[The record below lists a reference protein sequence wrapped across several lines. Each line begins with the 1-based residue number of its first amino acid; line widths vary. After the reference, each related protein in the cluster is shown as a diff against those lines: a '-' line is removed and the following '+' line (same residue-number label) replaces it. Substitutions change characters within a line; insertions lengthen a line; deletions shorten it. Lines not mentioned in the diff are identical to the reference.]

1 MKILKN
7 ILIQEANI
15 LTRNF
20 HRYKPKTLKKIAKI
34 INEKGCY
41 GNFGIVSQLDIFD
54 TLQLDQIA
62 FSCVNARCI
71 DRKYLFCDIQILD
84 TILGNLLNKMDENK
98 IYFALVGTGK
108 LTEDFEVYDY
118 EFCRIDAYERK

>member
-1 MKILKN
+1 MKILKD
-7 ILIQEANI
+7 ILIQESNI

-41 GNFGIVSQLDIFD
+41 GNFGIASQLDIFD
-54 TLQLDQIA
+54 ILQLDQIA
-62 FSCVNARCI
+62 FSCINAKFFDYC
-71 DRKYLFCDIQILD
+71 LVCDIQILD
-84 TILGNLLNKMDENK
+84 TPLGNLLNEMDIND
-98 IYFALVGTGK
+98 IYFGLVGTGK
-108 LTEDFEVYDY
+108 LTENLEIYDY